1 MLCTRNILVYFVSFI
16 AIFAKNIKVTWFA
29 KASAKNTTTQFHL
42 NSKAPFNRCAFFP
55 FLFMV
60 MVCVCVCVLCCT
72 REEEENEKEALFSL
86 SFSLSI
92 YHYSYGMTVDIGR
105 HNVYTKTKL
114 NEEKK
119 TLEKQTATGSL
130 YKSV

>member
-60 MVCVCVCVLCCT
+60 MVCVCMCIVLYKGGG
-72 REEEENEKEALFSL
+72 REWEGSSFFSL
-86 SFSLSI
+86 FLVIHLSLFVWHDCWYWAPQCVHQDKI
-92 YHYSYGMTVDIGR
+92 KWG
-105 HNVYTKTKL
+105 
-114 NEEKK
+114 KK